1 MIRDE
6 LMQRVVNRNKEPIT
20 PFIERARM
28 LFEQYGISS
37 IIVAGSS
44 GSYFHIADLI
54 LQMDQYVP
62 FNITDFAKQE
72 AKAFPLP
79 DYDHLAVPDI
89 PDYKRIPKPNSA
101 FRSQGKCKVKTLGKD
116 AVQTTALGYIIKHL
130 ESNAI
135 DGKKNLQTLVD
146 TLYQTFDQNGFSSI
160 APNTNMALPRR
171 QEIFAA
177 LNRYRKLNL

>member
-1 MIRDE
+1 MCHLTSRTLPSRKQKPSHCQIMTIWLFLIFRIINVFQNQILHFGRRE
-6 LMQRVVNRNKEPIT
+6 N
-20 PFIERARM
+20 ARLRHLEKM
-28 LFEQYGISS
+28 LYRSTG
-37 IIVAGSS
+37 
-44 GSYFHIADLI
+44 
-54 LQMDQYVP
+54 
-62 FNITDFAKQE
+62 
-72 AKAFPLP
+72 
-79 DYDHLAVPDI
+79 
-89 PDYKRIPKPNSA
+89 KRIDLRYVS
-101 FRSQGKCKVKTLGKD
+101 SLLSSE
-116 AVQTTALGYIIKHL
+116 QTTALGYIIKHL

>member
-1 MIRDE
+1 
-6 LMQRVVNRNKEPIT
+6 MQ
-20 PFIERARM
+20 
-28 LFEQYGISS
+28 
-37 IIVAGSS
+37 
-44 GSYFHIADLI
+44 
-54 LQMDQYVP
+54 
-62 FNITDFAKQE
+62 
-72 AKAFPLP
+72 
-79 DYDHLAVPDI
+79 
-89 PDYKRIPKPNSA
+89 
-101 FRSQGKCKVKTLGKD
+101 VKTLGKD
-116 AVQTTALGYIIKHL
+116 AVQINRETIDLRYVEQLADSEQTTALGYIIKHL